1 MSDKL
6 LETAQRISAMADGQ
20 LHGEEFMRGL
30 DDLAGNAQAR
40 QTWDVYHLVG
50 EVMRSGDAGARPHDP
65 MFVQALRHK
74 LSADNPELS
83 VDNSNVTSDVT
94 SIFTPVQSAND
105 FWWRRVAGLAS
116 FTLMGVLAWQG
127 YQFVGEAGTVA
138 SVAQLAPTRVTPVSP
153 VMGAS
158 GPLAADRP
166 ASNTA
171 LVPNDELQATMIRD
185 PRLDALLAAHRQFGG
200 TSALQMPSGF
210 LRNATFEESSR

>member
-1 MSDKL
+1 
-6 LETAQRISAMADGQ
+6 
-20 LHGEEFMRGL
+20 
-30 DDLAGNAQAR
+30 
-40 QTWDVYHLVG
+40 
-50 EVMRSGDAGARPHDP
+50 

-94 SIFTPVQSAND
+94 SIFTPFQSAND